1 MILHRLFGSHSAD
14 LLNSRW
20 DDGRFVTTCLGCGD
34 EMIKPPG
41 GDWRVLSKAEASK
54 ATRT

>member
-20 DDGRFVTTCLGCGD
+20 DDGRFVTTCLACGD

-41 GDWRVLSKAEASK
+41 GDWRVLSKAEAAK
-54 ATRT
+54 ATHT